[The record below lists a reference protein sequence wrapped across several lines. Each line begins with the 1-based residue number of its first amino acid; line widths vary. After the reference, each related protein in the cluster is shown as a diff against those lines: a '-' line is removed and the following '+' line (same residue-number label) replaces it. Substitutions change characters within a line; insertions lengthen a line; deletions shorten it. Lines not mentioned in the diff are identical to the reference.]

1 MDLQEII
8 GLVLFVWLIADSVDN
23 KVKARKRSPP
33 EERLPENT
41 EAMPGQTVKPERKA
55 VKLPA
60 PAAERP
66 PEELAAMRIALMK
79 RRKLD
84 HLLMSD
90 YVFKTRIT
98 DRDKRDHAVLREKL
112 NLMLHEMFRY
122 LDLPPVYTVEII
134 PDEDMSI
141 APDRAAECVFGERV
155 INFYLRS
162 WYTPDQLTAMLCHE
176 CAHYFC
182 LHYNM
187 YVNSDTMLN
196 EHFTDIT
203 ACLMGFSRYMII
215 PAEVNYLSC
224 GQLTAVRRVLMQ
236 ERQERQAS

>member
-1 MDLQEII
+1 MDLREII
-8 GLVLFVWLIADSVDN
+8 GLSLIVWMIADSVSSRI
-23 KVKARKRSPP
+23 KARKTGPP
-33 EERLPENT
+33 ENRLPESA
-41 EAMPGQTVKPERKA
+41 EAVSTPA
-55 VKLPA
+55 VT
-60 PAAERP
+60 AARP
-66 PEELAAMRIALMK
+66 PEKLAAMRIALMK

-141 APDRAAECVFGERV
+141 APDLAAECVFGERV

-187 YVNSDTMLN
+187 YVNSDTLLN

-215 PAEVNYLSC
+215 PAQVNYLSFS
-224 GQLTAVRRVLMQ
+224 QLTAVRRVLMK
-236 ERQERQAS
+236 ERHERQAS